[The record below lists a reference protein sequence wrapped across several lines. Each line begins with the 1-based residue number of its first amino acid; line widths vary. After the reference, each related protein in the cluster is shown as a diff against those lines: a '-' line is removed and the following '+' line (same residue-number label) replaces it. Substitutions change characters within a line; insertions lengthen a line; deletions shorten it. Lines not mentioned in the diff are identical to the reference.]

1 MVDSEVLGFSCVQGQ
16 ALLLVQA
23 EGASELASGSS
34 SVGVQIPYFGFD
46 GDVSRSRLKM
56 AQQSSK
62 GQEFWSVE
70 AAQPRFF
77 VASPLDF
84 SPSIWEILAI
94 AAIGH
99 PCGWCRFT
107 RLCGQCVSNPS
118 SIPQVSD
125 ESFGPRKIN
134 SFGFLAWNLGL
145 RGSRRPPKQSFS
157 EAAVGSQWFST
168 RKGRCMRSAGC
179 LTDDLKSSSIW
190 RLASQLVS
198 EDSEDKHRNTI
209 SWRFLISM
217 DGQQYSFFPFCL
229 WHI

>member
-1 MVDSEVLGFSCVQGQ
+1 MCPR
-16 ALLLVQA
+16 
-23 EGASELASGSS
+23 SS
-34 SVGVQIPYFGFD
+34 SFASPGWRSFRTCFWKLLCRSSDSLLWIWFD

-77 VASPLDF
+77 VASPLNF
-84 SPSIWEILAI
+84 SPSIWEILV
-94 AAIGH
+94 IGH

-125 ESFGPRKIN
+125 ESFGPIDQLLW
-134 SFGFLAWNLGL
+134 SVAWNLGL
-145 RGSRRPPKQSFS
+145 GGSRRPPKQSFS

-168 RKGRCMRSAGC
+168 MH
-179 LTDDLKSSSIW
+179 
-190 RLASQLVS
+190 
-198 EDSEDKHRNTI
+198 EI
-209 SWRFLISM
+209 SWMPDGWPEKLKYLAARLSTCQWRFWRQTKKHHLLKILNF
-217 DGQQYSFFPFCL
+217 DGWPTIFVFPFFL
-229 WHI
+229 WDI